1 MLRFTVPNMTCGGCA
16 KSVTKAI
23 QSLDASAVISTDP
36 SKREVL
42 VDTNAAETAVRL
54 VLAEAGYPANSLAA

>member
-42 VDTNAAETAVRL
+42 VDTNAAETAVR
-54 VLAEAGYPANSLAA
+54 